1 MMDPCATEA
10 VVTVKK
16 IVISVALAFVSS
28 LWSAQTVASDFP
40 PADEVVEQL
49 GKELGEAEREW
60 IAKSVG
66 RSVTL
71 ASRLSKLL
79 QDGALRGIRVGPPQ
93 QHLQGYYSKDSIAVT
108 LALIASTRERTARVV
123 GSDQTVVVNNAAFVI
138 AYLTHRFATADT
150 LSFDRFVNPLEYAAA
165 ATENRVAAFIA
176 GWNAMVEVALHG
188 NGGVP
193 LSTGQVG
200 ELLYQA
206 RYKFVFLSPAPNP
219 ANQTLFSDSGRIEP
233 SQLNIKV
240 LAERLRHQQV
250 ADLK

>member
-1 MMDPCATEA
+1 MERVA
-10 VVTVKK
+10 TVKK

-28 LWSAQTVASDFP
+28 LLSAQTVASESP
-40 PADEVVEQL
+40 PADTVVEQL
-49 GKELGEAEREW
+49 GRELGEAEREW
-60 IAKSVG
+60 IAMSVG
-66 RSVTL
+66 RSATL
-71 ASRLSKLL
+71 ASRLSQLL

-108 LALIASTRERTARVV
+108 RALIARTRERTARVV

-150 LSFDRFVNPLEYAAA
+150 LSFDRFRNPLEYDAA
-165 ATENRVAAFIA
+165 ATENTVAAFIA
-176 GWNAMVEVALHG
+176 GWNAMVEVALQG

-193 LSTGQVG
+193 LSTAQVG
-200 ELLYQA
+200 ELLHQA
-206 RYKFVFLSPAPNP
+206 RYKFVFLLPTSNSAR
-219 ANQTLFSDSGRIEP
+219 QTLFSDSGRIEP